1 MSYQSILINT
11 SVVSNIKENYNDQ
24 IQALILFYPVINNA
38 IKGGVP
44 VESIKF
50 GGGTALSI
58 YYYQH
63 RLSFDIDLFILNPQY
78 LSFFSP
84 KLWIEDYDSFD
95 QSQYI
100 DKSNHIGVITSNN
113 IKIDILVDPNSTSPL
128 VDDSKE
134 IFPFDIYIESIEDII
149 AKKIV
154 FRKKDNKTRD
164 IFDIALC
171 ISKNKYL
178 LNELIKSEKILKDD
192 LIQLKEALLSI
203 NIERYYSQLKIV
215 EPIKKYENIANK
227 SVEIILNN
235 IQELKLLD

>member
-1 MSYQSILINT
+1 
-11 SVVSNIKENYNDQ
+11 
-24 IQALILFYPVINNA
+24 
-38 IKGGVP
+38 
-44 VESIKF
+44 
-50 GGGTALSI
+50 LSI

-78 LSFFSP
+78 LAYFSP
-84 KLWIEDYDSFD
+84 KLWIEDYESFD

-100 DKSNHIGVITSNN
+100 DQSNHIGVITSNN
-113 IKIDILVDPNSTSPL
+113 IKIDILVDPNSTSAL
-128 VDDSKE
+128 VDDSKK
-134 IFPFDIYIESIEDII
+134 IFPFDMYIESIEDII

-203 NIERYYSQLKIV
+203 NMERYYSQLKIV

-235 IQELKLLD
+235 IEELKLLD